1 MNEDARGLAPLDK
14 LDDVVVAE
22 GYTDIRGFD
31 AYVPDG
37 RKIGEVDELLV
48 DTAARRVAAIT
59 LDLDDDGPDIGR
71 EPHPRV
77 AIEHVEID
85 TPGRRVL
92 ITSAGVDRLGL
103 ADRTATERTA
113 RRGLFADAAREVEH
127 PFRGG
132 RDLDGDGVR

>member
-1 MNEDARGLAPLDK
+1 MMNEDARGLIPLDR

-48 DTAARRVAAIT
+48 DTAAQRVAAIT
-59 LDLDDDGPDIGR
+59 LDFDDDGPDIGR
-71 EPHPRV
+71 DADARV

-85 TPGRRVL
+85 TPGRRVM

-103 ADRTATERTA
+103 AARTVAAEPVIERTP
-113 RRGLFADAAREVEH
+113 RRGLFAD
-127 PFRGG
+127 PTQ
-132 RDLDGDGVR
+132 